1 MENKERKGE
10 RIMKEL
16 KEAIVNLENYDI
28 NVKQYLTYAQIQK
41 IIETTMKYQTWAE
54 RESNID
60 FMVLCYTTDL
70 TPEKIDEIGFDNLV
84 TSGLVEDVIRHVSNY
99 YDIMQGLNYHE
110 SVGKALTE
118 LSKNLP
124 QIKEMITNELH
135 K

>member
-1 MENKERKGE
+1 MENKEREGE
-10 RIMKEL
+10 RTMKEL
-16 KEAIVNLENYDI
+16 KEAIVNLENYGI
-28 NVKQYLTYAQIQK
+28 NVRQYLTYAQIQK

-54 RESNID
+54 RESNINS
-60 FMVLCYTTDL
+60 MVLCYATDL

-99 YDIMQGLNYHE
+99 YDIIAGLNYHE

-124 QIKEMITNELH
+124 QIKEMIINELH

>member
-1 MENKERKGE
+1 
-10 RIMKEL
+10 MKEL
-16 KEAIVNLENYDI
+16 KEAIINLENYDI

-124 QIKEMITNELH
+124 QIKNTLQKELN